1 MLGGLAQRM
10 QQRDSESRSQ
20 ENVSEKQIHT
30 EAQSI
35 EKRKQSQTQSIVV
48 DESSSNAKLAN
59 DSINEHEVMAAANN
73 NHINSS
79 WVKIE
84 DSDSKRTLFWNTE
97 SGEMKNTM

>member
-20 ENVSEKQIHT
+20 ENQIHT
-30 EAQSI
+30 DAQSK
-35 EKRKQSQTQSIVV
+35 EKRKQSQTQRIVV
-48 DESSSNAKLAN
+48 DESSLNAKLAN

-73 NHINSS
+73 DHINGS

>member
-10 QQRDSESRSQ
+10 QQRDLESRGQ
-20 ENVSEKQIHT
+20 ENVPKQQIHT
-30 EAQSI
+30 NGQSI
-35 EKRKQSQTQSIVV
+35 EKRKQSQTPSIVV
-48 DESSSNAKLAN
+48 DESSQNAKLAI
-59 DSINEHEVMAAANN
+59 DSINEHEVIAAANN
-73 NHINSS
+73 DHINSS